1 MKIIKQCLS
10 YEGAGDLVNIA
21 GSDSGGLGWGSH
33 SVFLPSSKVVP
44 TLLVWGLAFGV
55 VRLQSNSS

>member
-1 MKIIKQCLS
+1 MKIIKQCFS

-21 GSDSGGLGWGSH
+21 NSDSVGLGWGPH
-33 SVFLPSSKVVP
+33 SAFLPSSKDVP
-44 TLLVWGLAFGV
+44 MLLVWGLAFGV